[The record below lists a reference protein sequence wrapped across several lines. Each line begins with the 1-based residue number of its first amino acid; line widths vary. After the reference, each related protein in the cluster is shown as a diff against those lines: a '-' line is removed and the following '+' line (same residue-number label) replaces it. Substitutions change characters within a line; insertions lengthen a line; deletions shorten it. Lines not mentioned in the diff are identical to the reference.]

1 MNKSQVTPI
10 FRFEVIENDVCIGH
24 AQAIDNP
31 IIRCDADA
39 DVKLSLSGNFVL
51 DISPPNWLK
60 VSLKPYL
67 ILDGAESPLGEYL
80 ITQADKCINR
90 KGVLFW
96 RIKGMDLGRIV
107 QRSRTEERVI
117 FFPGQRYT
125 DIIQN
130 TLLELGLSRIIAV
143 QSDAVLANARADWEI
158 GTSWIKIINSLL
170 EEINYQSLWF
180 DADGNARV
188 EPQKPID
195 GSIIDHE
202 YKVGEFSKI
211 KMAAENS
218 SDIYKAY
225 NVFTAMVSSPEYEEP
240 LIATAINDSPTS
252 RISTVNIGR
261 VQAPIKRIDDI
272 ASQKE
277 LQKYVDNLKFRS
289 MCSNEIFSFRTALN
303 QHQVGDIIA
312 VQHPLAD
319 GIYQETEWKM
329 VLGFDGEMTHT
340 VQRIVIE

>member
-1 MNKSQVTPI
+1 MNRSQITPV
-10 FRFEVIENDVCIGH
+10 FRFEIIESDICIGH
-24 AQAIDNP
+24 AQPIDNP
-31 IIRCDADA
+31 TIRCDADA

-51 DISPPNWLK
+51 DIVPPNWLK

-96 RIKGMDLGRIV
+96 RIKGMDPGRIV
-107 QRSRTEERVI
+107 QRSRTEERV
-117 FFPGQRYT
+117 FFKKGQRYT

-130 TLLELGLSRIIAV
+130 TLLELGINRIIAV
-143 QSDAVLANARADWEI
+143 QSDAVLANTRADWEI

-180 DADGNARV
+180 DAVGNARV
-188 EPQKPID
+188 EPQKPMD

-202 YKVGEFSKI
+202 YKAGELSKI
-211 KMAAENS
+211 KIAAENS

-240 LIATAINDSPTS
+240 LIATAVNDSPTS
-252 RISTVNIGR
+252 RISTANIGR
-261 VQAPIKRIDDI
+261 VQAPIKRLDDI
-272 ASQKE
+272 ASPKE

-289 MCSNEIFSFRTALN
+289 MCSNEIFSFRTVLN

-312 VQHPLAD
+312 VHHPLAD
-319 GIYQETEWKM
+319 GIYQETEWTM
-329 VLGFDGEMTHT
+329 SLGYDGEMTHT

>member
-1 MNKSQVTPI
+1 MNKSQITPT
-10 FRFEVIENDVCIGH
+10 FRFEIIEDDICIGH
-24 AQAIDNP
+24 AQPIDNP
-31 IIRCDADA
+31 TIRCDADA

-51 DISPPNWLK
+51 DIVPPNWLK

-67 ILDGAESPLGEYL
+67 ILDGVENPLGEYL

-96 RIKGMDLGRIV
+96 RIKGMDTGRIV
-107 QRSRTEERVI
+107 QRSRTEKRVI

-130 TLLELGLSRIIAV
+130 TLLALGISRIIAV
-143 QSDAVLANARADWEI
+143 QSDAVLVNTRADWEI

-188 EPQKPID
+188 EPQKPAN

-202 YKVGEFSKI
+202 YKIGEFSEI
-211 KMAAENS
+211 KTPAENS

-225 NVFTAMVSSPEYEEP
+225 NVFTVMVSSPEYEEP
-240 LIATAINDSPTS
+240 LIAIAVNDSPTS

-261 VQAPIKRIDDI
+261 VQAPIKRLDDI
-272 ASQKE
+272 ANQEE
-277 LQKYVDNLKFRS
+277 LQKYADNLKFHS

-303 QHQVGDIIA
+303 QHQVGDIVA

-329 VLGFDGEMTHT
+329 SLGYDGEMTHT
-340 VQRIVIE
+340 VQRIVVE